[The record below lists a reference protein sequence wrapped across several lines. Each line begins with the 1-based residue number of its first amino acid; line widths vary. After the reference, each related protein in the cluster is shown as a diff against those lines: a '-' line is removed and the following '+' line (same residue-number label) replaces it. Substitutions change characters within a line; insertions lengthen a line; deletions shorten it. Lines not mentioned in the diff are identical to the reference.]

1 MNKEREIFAK
11 KQFEYRIESAFSVWQ
26 DMLTKATQEGT
37 GAGREHVDM
46 CGELFEIAL
55 ASLTA
60 EAVAWTDEQEL
71 RDVEKGGCGYL
82 FTVNRAGTVT
92 GISVFHVFFHMVWRV
107 YA

>member
-1 MNKEREIFAK
+1 MELSNQFTKEQLIAK
-11 KQFEYRIESAFSVWQ
+11 AQEQIEFIRR
-26 DMLTKATQEGT
+26 TQVT